1 MADIFSQDFIDDL
14 PDDAVL
20 ACAGICETVL
30 SFNRQRLEELGNAS
44 YIEDQN
50 AYLESVAIF
59 QVFTETHPLDIFYE
73 LPKLGTNT
81 EANSRAIV
89 QFFERLNSELNKL
102 VVNRKLSSYRQN
114 FSVKLGQNISYEF
127 NAQEREH
134 VIKLIH
140 ELRVLIDDWEKLEV
154 YQRTRLL
161 NRLGKIHGA
170 LEKKTTDLDIVWG
183 LWGEANL
190 IKAKY
195 GSSAQLIFDRINQ
208 IINIGWRV
216 QARAEGVD
224 AAQAAAQTTNSGNGK
239 PRGSIFST
247 NFS

>member
-59 QVFTETHPLDIFYE
+59 QVFTETHPLDVFYE

-81 EANSRAIV
+81 EKNSRAIV
-89 QFFERLNSELNKL
+89 EFFEKLNAELNKL
-102 VVNRKLSSYRQN
+102 VVNRKLSSFRDNY
-114 FSVKLGQNISYEF
+114 SAKLGQSVIYEF
-127 NAQEREH
+127 NPQERELI
-134 VIKLIH
+134 IKLIH
-140 ELRVLIDDWEKLEV
+140 ELRVLLGDWEKLETHH
-154 YQRTRLL
+154 RTRLL
-161 NRLGKIHGA
+161 NRLGKIHGMITG
-170 LEKKTTDLDIVWG
+170 KTTNLDIIWG
-183 LWGEANL
+183 LLGEANL
-190 IKAKY
+190 VKAKY
-195 GSSAQLIFDRINQ
+195 GSSAQLICDRINQ

-216 QARAEGVD
+216 QARIEGVNASKAESD
-224 AAQAAAQTTNSGNGK
+224 TAYEKTKA
-239 PRGSIFST
+239 RGSGFL
-247 NFS
+247 NMF